1 MKEIYSVRFI
11 GLSAFFLLDQDNNSN
26 LLLFPVKRLLNNNA
40 LFVDAL
46 VALVVV
52 LLAR

>member
-1 MKEIYSVRFI
+1 MFYTVRFF
-11 GLSAFFLLDQDNNSN
+11 GSAFFLLDQDNNGN

-46 VALVVV
+46 VALVV